1 MITWLDNI
9 DPKKPRSKQ
18 VYEAIRRRIEGGELT
33 SGAKLPTELQLM
45 QHFAVSRTTV
55 SRALRDLELQGFIR
69 RRRGSGTYVKE
80 MAHAA
85 EQYDLAFF
93 MPWMESGVSLP
104 YVEGLIHQGLADL
117 ASRRHSTLILK
128 CPSGE
133 GTFKERVLNTARSLI
148 DLRVNGVFYYPA
160 ELPGDQMQLNR
171 VVVDMLAK
179 AGISV
184 ILIDRDIA
192 SFPNRSE
199 FTRIGYDNRRGGV
212 ILTEHLIQKGCRR
225 IAFVG
230 IPEISTA
237 VADRLAGYY
246 EAHRMKGMSVDREL
260 VRMVDEHELTRSFC
274 DELMHS
280 AKPDAIIS
288 KNDRFSALIG
298 RYLIEQGLQIGRDV
312 KMAGFDDDPIAEL
325 LPVSLTTIRLPIRTF
340 VKAAYEA
347 MLDNLTGSDKS
358 ARQVIVDTELVVRN
372 STDIKSQPTFAL
384 AHATASK

>member
-1 MITWLDNI
+1 MITWLEGI

-18 VYEAIRRRIEGGELT
+18 VYEAIRERIEGGQLT
-33 SGAKLPTELQLM
+33 SGAKLPTELELM
-45 QHFAVSRTTV
+45 QHFNVSRTTI
-55 SRALRDLELQGFIR
+55 SRALRDLEMQGFIR

-80 MAHAA
+80 MADAI
-85 EQYDLAFF
+85 EQYDFAFF
-93 MPWMESGVSLP
+93 MPWMESGVALP

-117 ASRRHSTLILK
+117 AARRHSTLLLK
-128 CPSGE
+128 CLSGD
-133 GTFKERVLNTARSLI
+133 GSFKERILNTTRSLI
-148 DLRVNGVFYYPA
+148 DMRVNGVFYYPA

-171 VVVDMLAK
+171 VVVDMLAE

-199 FTRIGYDNRRGGV
+199 FTRIGYDNRRAGV
-212 ILTEHLIQKGCRR
+212 ILTEHLLRKGCRR

-237 VADRLAGYY
+237 VADRLAGYF
-246 EAHRMKGMSVDREL
+246 EAHRMHGMSVDDEL
-260 VRMVDEHELTRSFC
+260 VNMVDEHQLTRSFS
-274 DELMHS
+274 ENLMQI

-288 KNDRFSALIG
+288 KMDRFAALIG
-298 RYLIEQGLQIGRDV
+298 RHLIEQGLQIGRDV

-325 LPVSLTTIRLPIRTF
+325 LPVSLTTIRLPIRPF

-347 MLDNLTGSDKS
+347 MLDNVSGSDKS
-358 ARQVIVDTELVVRN
+358 ARQIIVDTELVVRN
-372 STDIKSQPTFAL
+372 STELESERTFAL
-384 AHATASK
+384 ANSAAE